1 MDEAAPNPAFVRIT
15 TQVVITTEVS
25 GPLQAIELA
34 VAIEQD
40 MDGQPLESVLK
51 KQHLW
56 PCEKDIRPSGTTLFI
71 LWLVAVTSQLDLLQL
86 FSLKSENPHGPV
98 FPKVVDPG
106 LHASDN
112 RSPRSRPAAE
122 RTPAKPF

>member
-1 MDEAAPNPAFVRIT
+1 MDEAALNPAFVLIT

-34 VAIEQD
+34 VASEQS

-56 PCEKDIRPSGTTLFI
+56 PCEKDIR
-71 LWLVAVTSQLDLLQL
+71 
-86 FSLKSENPHGPV
+86 
-98 FPKVVDPG
+98 
-106 LHASDN
+106 SD
-112 RSPRSRPAAE
+112 RHDAFHTMARSRDFPA
-122 RTPAKPF
+122 RSFSTLLPQK